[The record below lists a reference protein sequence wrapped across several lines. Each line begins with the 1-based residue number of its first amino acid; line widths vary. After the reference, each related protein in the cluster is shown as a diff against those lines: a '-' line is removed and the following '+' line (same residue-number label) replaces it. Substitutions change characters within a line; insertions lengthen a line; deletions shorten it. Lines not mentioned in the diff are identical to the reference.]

1 MKKNSLP
8 VDLLR
13 SETSLLK
20 PVPIRKL
27 RQRRFEQRTPVG
39 SAVFFILKLLD
50 ANEFVFLSVFTIIE
64 TIFPQLR
71 AKPLSKNEKKTTSG
85 WHASLKNFFA

>member
-1 MKKNSLP
+1 MQKISLP

-27 RQRRFEQRTPVG
+27 RQRRFEQRTAIG
-39 SAVFFILKLLD
+39 SAAFFILKLLD
-50 ANEFVFLSVFTIIE
+50 ATKFEFLNVFTLLYYRDDFS
-64 TIFPQLR
+64 TTLC
-71 AKPLSKNEKKTTSG
+71 KTVVQ
-85 WHASLKNFFA
+85 K

>member
-27 RQRRFEQRTPVG
+27 RQRRFEQRTPIA

-64 TIFPQLR
+64 TIFPQLC
-71 AKPLSKNEKKTTSG
+71 AKPLAKNEKKTTSG
-85 WHASLKNFFA
+85 

>member
-1 MKKNSLP
+1 MKKNSPP

-27 RQRRFEQRTPVG
+27 RQRRFEQRTPIA

-50 ANEFVFLSVFTIIE
+50 ANEFVFLS
-64 TIFPQLR
+64 
-71 AKPLSKNEKKTTSG
+71 LS
-85 WHASLKNFFA
+85 LLL